1 MYHAIHPYIKLT
13 YIQAT
18 PYPGGNYF
26 SEIEEGEEGEGGGR
40 KRLIQWNFLGS
51 LIFLEK
57 KVKNIHL
64 YQLHKVNKMI
74 KKINGLKYDFRF
86 RDFLGELEY
95 WGLSALHLEPC
106 CAYTMQRASWL
117 LPIADHGVDQEDE
130 VQFNPEL
137 RRHRKN
143 L

>member
-1 MYHAIHPYIKLT
+1 
-13 YIQAT
+13 
-18 PYPGGNYF
+18 
-26 SEIEEGEEGEGGGR
+26 
-40 KRLIQWNFLGS
+40 
-51 LIFLEK
+51 
-57 KVKNIHL
+57 
-64 YQLHKVNKMI
+64 MI
-74 KKINGLKYDFRF
+74 KEINGLKYDFRF

-130 VQFNPEL
+130 VQFNPEQ

>member
-1 MYHAIHPYIKLT
+1 MQYTHTLNLLISKQPLIPGEIISLKLRK
-13 YIQAT
+13 
-18 PYPGGNYF
+18 
-26 SEIEEGEEGEGGGR
+26 EKKERGGR

-74 KKINGLKYDFRF
+74 KENNGLKYDFRF